1 MKRVAT
7 TSTWHGLALF
17 ALVTGGSVVG
27 AQQTTFW
34 APKPV
39 DVPGYTAPQRPHV
52 KLADVK
58 ARHRG
63 QQDWRELVV
72 DDGHLQ
78 AEYVSS
84 APGSSVSKRFH
95 PDSRVWWVVIDG
107 QMRVDIEGQSPI
119 TATKGSLVQV
129 PKHTLY
135 SLETISDGPSLR
147 FVVGLA
153 GAKTIYPKDVQPP
166 TVASTKWVS
175 VTFTRRP
182 AGYEDGSQPH
192 INLYEAAKAAPKYT
206 GGIVIRD
213 DRAYTAMIYGY
224 EKDLPPLDPGDR
236 GHYHAESPEFW
247 LIMAGQI
254 RYAFENQEPFVAD
267 EGDVAYVPASTFHLA
282 RFHGPGPSCRL
293 AITRF
298 LNNTQLV
305 ERQ

>member
-1 MKRVAT
+1 MKKTAARRGAPGLLASLMFAT
-7 TSTWHGLALF
+7 
-17 ALVTGGSVVG
+17 GSVIVG

-39 DVPGYTAPQRPHV
+39 EVPGYTSPQRPHV

-63 QQDWRELVV
+63 QQEWRELVV

-84 APGSSVSKRFH
+84 AAGSSVPKRFH

-107 QMRVDIEGQSPI
+107 HMRVDIEGQAPI

-135 SLETISDGPSLR
+135 SFETVGDGPTLR
-147 FVVGLA
+147 FVVSLS

-166 TVASTKWVS
+166 TVAGTKWVS
-175 VTFTRRP
+175 VTFNRRP
-182 AGYEDGSQPH
+182 AGYEDGNVPH
-192 INLYEAAKAAPKYT
+192 INLYEAAKAPKYT

-224 EKDLPPLDPGDR
+224 EKNLPPLDPADR

-267 EGDVAYVPASTFHLA
+267 EGDVAYVPSSTFHLA